1 MYDPYIKSSSKH
13 HPLFHKKEESIKIN
27 MKLNIWDDD
36 CIERLDENN
45 QKCIWCDNTFQV
57 INNTNDL
64 SHVLGTKGV
73 YTKSCFAAI
82 GTYHPTRYQYLKHL
96 KAARKGVI
104 KDYSEN
110 INPYISCLQNK

>member
-1 MYDPYIKSSSKH
+1 
-13 HPLFHKKEESIKIN
+13 

-36 CIERLDENN
+36 CIESLDENN
-45 QKCIWCDNTFQV
+45 QKCIWCDNKFQV
-57 INNTNDL
+57 INDTKDI
-64 SHVLGTKGV
+64 SHVLVTKDV
-73 YTKSCFAAI
+73 YTNSCFAAI

-110 INPYISCLQNK
+110 INPYISCFQNKSYTVIESSIHHNPKSIPSSNFTNI